1 VANPSIVRIFFS
13 FTPLVGNRHEWTGSS
28 STRTVQAPHRPEPQP
43 YLVPV
48 RARSVRKTHRSI
60 RSLSVV
66 RLMGL
71 PLSVKEMFSI
81 MSSLLRFRRWRTGKF
96 EIENWRLKI
105 YNAQHYTMSD
115 FEIYKKAAVVLRA
128 GENVA
133 LITVISTE
141 GSTPGKVGYKML
153 VWGQDA
159 QTLRPGSG
167 QALGTVGGG
176 LVEAEVID
184 MAKRSLSRTG
194 NQVFKFTFDGLTN
207 NERGICGGVMELLVE
222 TFDQKSLPL
231 FQDLLAAIENGQKG
245 ALVSIISPKRAA
257 KKVFLKKIS
266 DLRMPIGGPKTEI
279 ENIDSLGDQPEKRTL
294 QGGVEAFIEP
304 VLEEP
309 MVFIFGAGHLSYHI
323 CRCAK
328 SVNFRVTVCDD
339 RAEFANKSRFADAD
353 NIIVESFETVFDR
366 IDVNK
371 NSYIV
376 IVTRGHQSDQIVL
389 EKAVKTDAKY
399 VGMIGSKKKTATILK
414 GLQEKGIPQKVLTRV
429 YSPIGISIGAVTP
442 QEIALSIVCELTKI
456 RRLGETP
463 AIKHMRISARG
474 PAQHWAGQ
482 EGK

>member
-1 VANPSIVRIFFS
+1 MANPSIVRIFFS
-13 FTPLVGNRHEWTGSS
+13 FTPLVGNLHEWTGSS

-60 RSLSVV
+60 RSPSVV

-71 PLSVKEMFSI
+71 PLSVKEMFSTI
-81 MSSLLRFRRWRTGKF
+81 SSLLRFRRWRTGKF
-96 EIENWRLKI
+96 EIENWQLRI

-176 LVEAEVID
+176 LVEAEIID
-184 MAKRSLSRTG
+184 IAKGILPKAKTLVRRFS
-194 NQVFKFTFDGLTN
+194 FDGPRDA
-207 NERGICGGVMELLVE
+207 ERGICGGVMEVLIE
-222 TFDQKSLPL
+222 TFDQKSVPL
-231 FQDLLAAIENGQKG
+231 FQDLAAAIE
-245 ALVSIISPKRAA
+245 
-257 KKVFLKKIS
+257 
-266 DLRMPIGGPKTEI
+266 
-279 ENIDSLGDQPEKRTL
+279 
-294 QGGVEAFIEP
+294 
-304 VLEEP
+304 LEEP
-309 MVFIFGAGHLSYHI
+309 MVFIFGAGHLSYYI
-323 CRCAK
+323 CRYAK
-328 SVNFRVTVCDD
+328 SVDFRVTVCDD
-339 RAEFANKSRFADAD
+339 RAEFANKNRFSDAD

-366 IDVNK
+366 IEVNK

-389 EKAVKTDAKY
+389 EKAVKSNAKY

-414 GLQEKGIPQKVLTRV
+414 GLQEKGIPQEVLTRV

-474 PAQHWAGQ
+474 RLQ
-482 EGK
+482 EEK